1 MGVVMSA
8 LLNPGNDTLA
18 CLLNVVLQLISVAAV
33 TLLIAECTRRQPGL
47 RREMLLA
54 MSALVVCTTIG
65 LAHNE
70 LQPEPDSPVADN
82 FPAPEDIEY
91 AKQLFRKSRDDVA
104 ARTEAAKVLYPL
116 ITPRITRSEVRNLLG
131 SPDRFPGRDDG
142 RFLNYMVGPDKRI
155 EIEFDR
161 ERRKVA
167 YKFEIG
173 LGIDPPKQPTPAIP
187 EKLKAYLADYKFDAK
202 EASDRTVLRA
212 GFTPYKPQIVWR
224 EPMTVTMTAANIGNA
239 DFRFMFGGDYRGTG
253 RHDRVKIV
261 VTDADGNEL
270 PDPHANAPDFGGISS
285 FELITPGGLKFTRTF
300 DLTKFRTITEPGQY
314 TVTCSFGFD
323 ESYAK
328 DPRKPVIKSSFPF
341 TILARTPQRV
351 TAVLDELQAKTEAA
365 SDEQLPEAMAAIA
378 RFGQEDAVPR
388 LDEYTK
394 TGETAQRTAAFAA
407 LPLIPG
413 EAALEVALAGLEDAN
428 REIRIAAASA
438 LGRMPQDRSIL
449 ALLNALDREQGH
461 VKGAFLVALGTS
473 KSKRGLAVLTRILEE
488 GPAEMRSAAV
498 EALVQFGGAEA
509 IATLRQHV
517 DTPNL
522 PFRYQVVN
530 ALASKLRSPL
540 DPNWLL
546 PVLMCRRHN
555 NREWLDSL
563 GIVRIWSGTKAVPVL
578 LSCVDYDVPWSHR
591 NFWILHH
598 VKYAKDAP
606 EFDYIYN
613 PNSVGTPDER
623 EKNRQTLKML
633 REFSGPISRPTVW
646 PAEPVP
652 ALKTDPPIDFTATL
666 TPPKDAE
673 TRATIKCGFFQ
684 ESWDRNGGSTSFRP
698 TEAYR
703 PIYQVASDVRAILES
718 PERAE
723 KSGLTEQQLEE
734 LRQLELPPRY
744 PVIKEGLSLL
754 YMWWQESPDGPIRER
769 ARDYL
774 VDRVRDGVQQYHIDN
789 VSFAPAARKIM
800 GAGAT

>member
-1 MGVVMSA
+1 M
-8 LLNPGNDTLA
+8 
-18 CLLNVVLQLISVAAV
+18 
-33 TLLIAECTRRQPGL
+33 TRRDRGL
-47 RREMLLA
+47 IVGFLSGTIAIFL
-54 MSALVVCTTIG
+54 CTTIG
-65 LAHNE
+65 FAQTVA
-70 LQPEPDSPVADN
+70 QPQTGTGNQPSLH
-82 FPAPEDIEY
+82 DIEF

-116 ITPRITRSEVRNLLG
+116 ITPGITQSEVRNLLG
-131 SPDRFPGRDDG
+131 SPDRFSGREDG
-142 RFLNYMVGPDKRI
+142 RFLNYVISPDKRI

-161 ERRKVA
+161 DRRKVA
-167 YKFEIG
+167 HKFEIG
-173 LGIDPPKQPTPAIP
+173 LGIDPPTPAIP
-187 EKLKAYLADYKFDAK
+187 AKLKAYLADYKFDAK
-202 EASDRTVLRA
+202 EESDRTVLRA

-224 EPMTVTMTAANIGNA
+224 EPMTATMTAANIGDA

-261 VTDADGNEL
+261 VTDVDGNEL
-270 PDPHANAPDFGGISS
+270 PDPHANAFNMGGISS
-285 FELITPGGLKFTRTF
+285 LELITPGGLEFTRTF
-300 DLTKFRTITEPGQY
+300 DLTKYRTITKPGQY

-323 ESYAK
+323 ESHAK

-351 TAVLDELQAKTEAA
+351 TSVLEELQAKIEAA
-365 SDEQLPEAMAAIA
+365 SAEQLPEAMAKIA
-378 RFGQEDAVPR
+378 QFGQVDAVPR

-394 TGETAQRTAAFAA
+394 TGKPAQQTAAFAA
-407 LPLIPG
+407 LPLISG
-413 EAALEVALAGLEDAN
+413 EAALEVALAGLEDTN

-438 LGRMPQDRSIL
+438 LGRMPQERSIL

-473 KSKRGLAVLTRILEE
+473 KSERGLAVLTRLLDE
-488 GPAEMRSAAV
+488 GPAELRSAAV

-509 IATLRQHV
+509 IGTLRQHV

-606 EFDYIYN
+606 KFDYLYN
-613 PNSVGTPDER
+613 PNSTGTPEEH

-633 REFSGPISRPTVW
+633 REFSGPISKPTVW

-652 ALKTDPPIDFTATL
+652 ALKTDPPIDFTAIL
-666 TPPKDAE
+666 TPPKEGE

-684 ESWDRNGGSTSFRP
+684 ESWNRNGGSTSFKP

-718 PERAE
+718 PDRAE
-723 KSGLTEQQLEE
+723 KSSLTEQQLEE
-734 LRQLELPPRY
+734 LRELALPPRH

-754 YMWWQESPDGPIRER
+754 YLWWQESPDGPIRDR

-774 VDRVRDGVQQYHIDN
+774 IDRVRAGVQQHHIDH
-789 VSFAPAARKIM
+789 VAFAAAARRIM
-800 GAGAT
+800 AAEQKRAGQQRAEVPKFGA